1 MDTLDPIF
9 KPQSIAV
16 VGASRRAGSIGREV
30 LHNLIEYNFHGKV
43 FPVNPKA
50 DFIHSIKAFPT
61 VSSIPDPVDVAV
73 IVVPRE
79 DVLAVVDDCAGKG
92 VKGLVVITSGFSET
106 GEEGRRFEK
115 QLLERVNQ
123 YDMRM
128 IGPNCMGVINADPEI
143 RMDATFAPA
152 LPLEGRIGFMS
163 QSGALGVVILNMAR
177 ELDIGFSYFVSMG
190 NKANTSGNDLLL
202 YWEDDP
208 LTDLILMYLES
219 IGNPRRFMQIAR
231 RITKRK
237 PIVLVKAGR
246 TGAGARAASSHTG
259 ALVAR
264 QGLDVATDA
273 LLDQCGVIRVNTVKE
288 LFDLALAFSKNPIP
302 RGNRLGIL
310 TNAGGPAI
318 MATDAAINQG
328 LEVGKLS
335 ERAAAELRKLLP
347 PEAAV
352 SNPVDMTPKASPRT
366 FAACARL
373 LLEEDGLDSL
383 LVIFVP
389 PMMASPTD
397 VVAGIDGLRKEF
409 TKPILGVIM
418 ATEDAFDELNE
429 KQPGHLAIY
438 HFPEPAVQAL
448 ATMERHRHWR
458 ERPVGEVREFPA
470 EREAARE
477 LLEAARARGEVHLS
491 APDAFRLLEC
501 YGIPVV
507 RSAVAA
513 TIEELEAQAKQVRFP
528 VVLKAIAPGLVH
540 KTEAG
545 GVAVDIRTLEELIA
559 AARRMSE
566 AIGSDAATG
575 SAATGAATT
584 SERGSGFG
592 FAEEDGEPGATFR
605 ESRTPNPEPRRARS
619 PASSTPLSFL
629 MQEYVRGGREVIVG
643 MTQDP
648 NFGPLVMFGLGGI
661 YVETV
666 KDVIF
671 RVPPLTDVDARE
683 MIRQIR
689 GYRLLE
695 GVRGEP
701 PIDFEALAVI
711 LEGFSQMVEDL
722 PQMAEVEI
730 NPLMVFPE
738 CRDFC
743 AVDARVRMTD
753 RPSAISDQLSA
764 KQPDAFLLKAES

>member
-1 MDTLDPIF
+1 MHPLDPIF
-9 KPQSIAV
+9 KPQAIAV
-16 VGASRRAGSIGREV
+16 VGASRRPGSIGREI

-61 VSSIPDPVDVAV
+61 VVAIPDSVDVAV

-79 DVLAVVDDCAGKG
+79 DVLAVVDDCGRKG
-92 VKGLVVITSGFSET
+92 VKGLVVITSGFAET

-115 QLLERVNQ
+115 LLLEKVNE
-123 YDMRM
+123 YGMRM
-128 IGPNCMGVINADPEI
+128 IGPNCMGVINADPEV

-152 LPLEGRIGFMS
+152 LPLPGRIGFMS

-202 YWEDDP
+202 HWEDDP

-219 IGNPRRFMQIAR
+219 IGNARRFMQIAR

-246 TGAGARAASSHTG
+246 TVAGARAASSHTG

-302 RGNRLGIL
+302 RGKRVGIL

-318 MATDAAINQG
+318 MATDATISLG
-328 LEVGKLS
+328 LEIGKLS
-335 ERAAAELRKLLP
+335 DRTVAGLRKLLP
-347 PEAAV
+347 PEAAL
-352 SNPVDMTPKASPRT
+352 SNPVDTTPKASPQT

-373 LLEEDGLDSL
+373 LLEEDGIDSL

-389 PMMASPTD
+389 PMVISPTD
-397 VVAGIDGLRKEF
+397 VVAGIDRLRREF
-409 TKPILGVIM
+409 VKPVVGVVM
-418 ATEDAFDELNE
+418 ATEDAFEELNT
-429 KQPGHLAIY
+429 KQPGHMALY

-448 ATMERHRHWR
+448 AIMERHRHWR
-458 ERPVGEVREFPA
+458 ERPVGVVREFSA
-470 EREAARE
+470 QRETAKE
-477 LLEAARARGEVHLS
+477 LLETARARGEVHLGTS
-491 APDAFRLLEC
+491 DAFRLLEC
-501 YGIPVV
+501 YGIPVA
-507 RSAVAA
+507 RSMIAA
-513 TIEELEAQAKQVRFP
+513 TMEQLEAQAKQARFP
-528 VVLKAIAPGLVH
+528 VVLKAVAPGLVH

-545 GVAVDIRTLEELIA
+545 GVVVDIRTPAELLA
-559 AARRMSE
+559 AARRMHGTLAGRETAQGRNSDPAAQTSSGGTVQKVGAGAGE
-566 AIGSDAATG
+566 GEDAA
-575 SAATGAATT
+575 SI
-584 SERGSGFG
+584 R
-592 FAEEDGEPGATFR
+592 
-605 ESRTPNPEPRRARS
+605 
-619 PASSTPLSFL
+619 FL
-629 MQEYVRGGREVIVG
+629 VQEYVRGGREVIIG

-648 NFGPLVMFGLGGI
+648 NFGPVVMFGLGGI

-666 KDVIF
+666 KDVTF
-671 RVPPLTDVDARE
+671 RVPPLTDIDARE

-701 PIDFEALAVI
+701 PIDFEALAAI
-711 LEGFSQMVEDL
+711 LERFSQMVEDL
-722 PQMAEVEI
+722 PQMAEAEV

-738 CRDFC
+738 AGAFC
-743 AVDARVRMTD
+743 AVDARVRLASPLAD
-753 RPSAISDQLSA
+753 
-764 KQPDAFLLKAES
+764 

>member
-1 MDTLDPIF
+1 VHPLDPIF

-16 VGASRRAGSIGREV
+16 VGASRRPGSIGREI

-61 VSSIPDPVDVAV
+61 VASIPDPVDVAV

-79 DVLAVVDDCAGKG
+79 EVLAVVDDCARKG
-92 VKGLVVITSGFSET
+92 VNGLVVITSGFSET
-106 GEEGRRFEK
+106 GEEGRGFEK
-115 QLLERVNQ
+115 LLVEKVNQ
-123 YDMRM
+123 YGMRM

-264 QGLDVATDA
+264 QGLDVAMDA

-318 MATDAAINQG
+318 MATDAAISMG
-328 LEVGKLS
+328 LEVSKLS
-335 ERAAAELRKLLP
+335 ERAAAELQKLLP

-366 FAACARL
+366 FAACARF
-373 LLEEDGLDSL
+373 LLEDDGIDSL

-389 PMMASPTD
+389 PMMVSATD
-397 VVAGIDGLRKEF
+397 VVAGIDALRKEF

-418 ATEDAFDELNE
+418 ATEDSFDEINE
-429 KQPGHLAIY
+429 KQPGHMAIY

-458 ERPVGEVREFPA
+458 ERPMGEVRQFPA

-477 LLEAARARGEVHLS
+477 LLEAARTLGEVHLS
-491 APDAFRLLEC
+491 TPDAFRLLEC
-501 YGIPVV
+501 YGIPVA
-507 RSAVAA
+507 RSAAAA
-513 TIEELEAQAKQVRFP
+513 TIEELEAQAKRVRFP
-528 VVLKAIAPGLVH
+528 VVLKAVAPGLVH

-566 AIGSDAATG
+566 AVGGHTAT
-575 SAATGAATT
+575 ATEAT
-584 SERGSGFG
+584 
-592 FAEEDGEPGATFR
+592 AQL
-605 ESRTPNPEPRRARS
+605 
-619 PASSTPLSFL
+619 ASSTPLSFL

-666 KDVIF
+666 KDVTF

-701 PIDFEALAVI
+701 PIHFEALAVI
-711 LEGFSQMVEDL
+711 LERFSQMVEDL
-722 PQMAEVEI
+722 PQMAEVEV

-738 CRDFC
+738 AHDFC
-743 AVDARVRMTD
+743 AVDARVRLT
-753 RPSAISDQLSA
+753 LSIA
-764 KQPDAFLLKAES
+764 D